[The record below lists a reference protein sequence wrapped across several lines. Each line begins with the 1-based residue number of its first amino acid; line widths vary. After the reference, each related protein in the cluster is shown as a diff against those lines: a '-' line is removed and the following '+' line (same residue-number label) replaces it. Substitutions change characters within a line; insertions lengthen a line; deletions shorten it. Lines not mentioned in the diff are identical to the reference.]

1 MKGKQ
6 HEQPELPA
14 GLPAHSPQDQ
24 GTVGEPELEI
34 YINSLTLMDKPR
46 DGFPPDAFRELN
58 NILDV
63 HRLLFA
69 KCDKPACCAE
79 KRLDQG
85 PHRW

>member
-1 MKGKQ
+1 
-6 HEQPELPA
+6 
-14 GLPAHSPQDQ
+14 
-24 GTVGEPELEI
+24 
-34 YINSLTLMDKPR
+34 MDEPR

-58 NILDV
+58 DILDV

-79 KRLDQG
+79 KRLDRG